1 MIDEDEFATACTTRG
16 GPEGAGE
23 GKEDSN
29 FFVSQTSNLKDGD
42 SSHFQTESELSNF
55 SRCLGFRILYNF
67 VYLFSPFFS
76 LTEI

>member
-23 GKEDSN
+23 GKGDSN

-42 SSHFQTESELSNF
+42 SSHFQTESTVIELF
-55 SRCLGFRILYNF
+55 TVFGF
-67 VYLFSPFFS
+67 
-76 LTEI
+76 